1 MPTAGPPA
9 GPKGLVTIAD
19 VQRLARRR
27 LPRLIY
33 DFVEGG
39 SEDEVTLR
47 RNRSAFEH
55 VTFRPRMLT
64 GVADRDLSTTV
75 LGTRLSLPVMFAP
88 AGLQGLV
95 HRRGELAAASAAS
108 DAGTVYVLS
117 IGSSYSIE
125 EVRAEANGPLWLQL
139 SPWKDRSLVETM
151 MRRARDAGYSTLC
164 LTLDVPVPAKRER
177 DIRNGMTLPL
187 KVSARNLFD
196 VASRPSWWSNL
207 PFNLRERHGNYA
219 LPGGGHGA
227 ISVAKWVTNMLNPA
241 ATWDELRWMKRQ
253 WEGPVVVKGVL
264 TPDDARRAR
273 DAGADGIIVSNHGG
287 RQLDGARATI
297 DALPEIADV
306 VGTELDVMV
315 DSGFRRGSDVVK
327 AMALGAKACLV
338 GRPYVLSLAWG
349 DAGPRRVLEIFRDE
363 IDTTMALLG
372 VSSWKDINRS
382 LIDRG

>member
-187 KVSARNLFD
+187 KVSARNVFD
-196 VASRPSWWSNL
+196 VASRPSWWPNL
-207 PFNLRERHGNYA
+207 RFNLQRT
-219 LPGGGHGA
+219 
-227 ISVAKWVTNMLNPA
+227 S
-241 ATWDELRWMKRQ
+241 ATGLYLVYND
-253 WEGPVVVKGVL
+253 
-264 TPDDARRAR
+264 
-273 DAGADGIIVSNHGG
+273 
-287 RQLDGARATI
+287 
-297 DALPEIADV
+297 
-306 VGTELDVMV
+306 TELLGGLGPLNRAFIVKYSHLFDVL
-315 DSGFRRGSDVVK
+315 R
-327 AMALGAKACLV
+327 
-338 GRPYVLSLAWG
+338 
-349 DAGPRRVLEIFRDE
+349 
-363 IDTTMALLG
+363 
-372 VSSWKDINRS
+372 
-382 LIDRG
+382 